1 MKRLM
6 VNFFFPRGYDEVL
19 FYTTYSHKTKN
30 LFEVDCS
37 GNINIS
43 SLRKVQNFEVID
55 AKKNQFMNILL
66 LLKKLNKIKFN
77 LTKVEFSE
85 DKQF

>member
-1 MKRLM
+1 M
-6 VNFFFPRGYDEVL
+6 N
-19 FYTTYSHKTKN
+19 YSHKTKN
-30 LFEVDCS
+30 LFEVHCS